1 MPAKKPAAPRV
12 RRQPEA
18 ARDNILTAAEGLL
31 VRKGPIALKL
41 VEVAAAAGV
50 ANATVMHHF
59 GSIDGLHTALMER
72 MTSELVETAL
82 AAAAQ
87 GELNPEGAIVAT
99 VQAVF
104 DTFEAR
110 GAARLAA
117 WLELTGEWRRLNGVG
132 EAIGLV
138 AKRQGQRMGLSTEAA
153 EDLVLVSLALAMG
166 AGLFG
171 SALGQLMGKP
181 KAHVRTLA
189 ANLLRARAS
198 ALKRKQ
204 PAAKTD

>member
-1 MPAKKPAAPRV
+1 MSAKKPAAPRI

-31 VRKGPIALKL
+31 IREGPLALKL
-41 VEVAAAAGV
+41 VEVANAAGV

-72 MTSELVETAL
+72 MTSELVDAALTAVVE
-82 AAAAQ
+82 A
-87 GELNPEGAIVAT
+87 ESNPDGAIETT
-99 VQAVF
+99 VQTLF

-117 WLELTGEWRRLNGVG
+117 WLELTGEWRRLNGVR
-132 EAIGLV
+132 EAITQV
-138 AKRQGQRMGLSTEAA
+138 AKRQGQRMGLSAEAA
-153 EDLVLVSLALAMG
+153 EEFVLVSLCLAMG

-171 SALGQLMGKP
+171 SSLGQLMGKS
-181 KAHVRTLA
+181 KSHVRNLA
-189 ANLLRARAS
+189 ANILRARAM
-198 ALKRKQ
+198 ALRRTK
-204 PAAKTD
+204 

>member
-1 MPAKKPAAPRV
+1 MPAKKPTVPRI

-18 ARDNILTAAEGLL
+18 ARDNILAAAEGLL
-31 VRKGPIALKL
+31 IRQGPIALKL

-72 MTSELVETAL
+72 MTGELVEAAL
-82 AAAAQ
+82 AAAA
-87 GELNPEGAIVAT
+87 EADMNPDGAIETT
-99 VQAVF
+99 VQALF

-117 WLELTGEWRRLNGVG
+117 WLELTGEWKRLNGVRD
-132 EAIGLV
+132 AVNQV
-138 AKRQGQRMGLSTEAA
+138 AKQQGKRLGVSTDAA
-153 EDLVLVSLALAMG
+153 EDMILVGLVLAMG

-171 SALGQLMGKP
+171 RSLGQLMGKP
-181 KAHVRTLA
+181 RNLIRDLA
-189 ANLLRARAS
+189 AGVLRARAL
-198 ALKRKQ
+198 AMKGL
-204 PAAKTD
+204 A